1 MNRPH
6 PELILPTD
14 IARPTPF
21 RLAALLCA
29 FGAAAFA
36 VAVLVGS
43 ALAAGNLVAN
53 GSFENDSNGDG
64 IPNKWSGYLL
74 STADKRVCN
83 QSKAGSCSF
92 KMNADGN
99 YKHLIQFAS
108 YGGLAGEQFTFS
120 AWIKVKDLVLGAG
133 DARLVVGFGHTDGSL
148 NEVTIGLPA
157 GTQGWTLDSVLAT
170 ADENYNEITAFIIC
184 DETTSGKLWVDKFSL
199 VPVP

>member
-1 MNRPH
+1 MPRK
-6 PELILPTD
+6 TF
-14 IARPTPF
+14 APF
-21 RLAALLCA
+21 LLAAIALV
-29 FGAAAFA
+29 
-36 VAVLVGS
+36 VAGS
-43 ALAAGNLVAN
+43 ALAAAMIKN
-53 GSFENDSNGDG
+53 GSFENDGNGDG

-133 DARLVVGFGHTDGSL
+133 GARLVVGFGHTDGSL

-170 ADENYNEITAFIIC
+170 ADENYNEITAFIIS
-184 DETTSGKLWVDKFSL
+184 EQATSGKLWIDKFSL